1 MGTIGPKSEYYRK
14 AAASVIKALKAR
26 GFEGYYA
33 ADRDEARELALSLIP
48 EGSSVGWG
56 GSMTLNETGVID
68 ALKNG
73 NYEVISRE
81 SAATPEERKKVFSR
95 IAVCD
100 CFLMSTNAITQDGQ
114 LVNVDGTANRVAFLC
129 FGPASVIVVTGMNKL
144 VTSVAEGEN
153 RARNVAAPPN
163 AMRLGRNTPC
173 AVTGKCADCQSED
186 CICCQTVITRRS
198 PKGRIKVILVGEEL
212 GL

>member
-1 MGTIGPKSEYYRK
+1 MNSNSPKFEYYRK
-14 AAASVIKALKAR
+14 AAATVIKALKAR
-26 GFEGYYA
+26 GFEAYFA

-56 GSMTLNETGVID
+56 GSMTLSETGIVD
-68 ALKNG
+68 AVKNG
-73 NYEVISRE
+73 SYDAIVRE
-81 SAATPEERKKVFSR
+81 KAATPEERREVFSR

-100 CFLMSTNAITQDGQ
+100 YFLMSTNAITVDGQ
-114 LVNVDGTANRVAFLC
+114 LVNVDGTANRVAYLC
-129 FGPASVIVVTGMNKL
+129 FGPANVIVVTGMNKL
-144 VTSVAEGEN
+144 VATVAEGES

-163 AMRLGRNTPC
+163 AMRLGRRTPC
-173 AVTGKCADCQSED
+173 SVTGKCADCQSDD

-198 PKGRIKVILVGEEL
+198 PGGRIKVILIGEDL